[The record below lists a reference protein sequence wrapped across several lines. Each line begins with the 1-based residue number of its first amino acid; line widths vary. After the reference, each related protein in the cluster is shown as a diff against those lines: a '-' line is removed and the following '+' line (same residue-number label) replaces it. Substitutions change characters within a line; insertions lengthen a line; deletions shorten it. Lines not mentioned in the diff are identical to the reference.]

1 MRLVRSPAPA
11 GSGRSEDST
20 LQYMELER
28 GAPFCGNA
36 ACALHVRPSD
46 MQVEGGGNWITLGD
60 GRVFGRSRFGKVPV
74 RCLWYLSWAG
84 PSQARGSPELKR
96 LRARQ

>member
-28 GAPFCGNA
+28 GAPFCCNA

-46 MQVEGGGNWITLGD
+46 TQVEGGGNWITLGD
-60 GRVFGRSRFGKVPV
+60 GRVFGRSRFGNRFLCDACGTCRGPV
-74 RCLWYLSWAG
+74 RLRRAA
-84 PSQARGSPELKR
+84 ARN
-96 LRARQ
+96 